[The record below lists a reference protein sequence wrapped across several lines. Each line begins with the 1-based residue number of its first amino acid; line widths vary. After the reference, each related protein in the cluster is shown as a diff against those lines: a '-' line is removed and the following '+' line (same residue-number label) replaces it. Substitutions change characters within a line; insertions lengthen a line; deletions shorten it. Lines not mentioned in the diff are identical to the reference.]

1 MSLDTFN
8 QKKDEEMRESYETTL
23 KDGKKD
29 NAVAFLKNISR
40 KEVERKRSVTF
51 SITESQLNKMDK
63 AARQNGFKNRSE
75 FLASI
80 IDAIQ

>member
-80 IDAIQ
+80 IDVI

>member
-1 MSLDTFN
+1 MSLDTFI

-80 IDAIQ
+80 IDAI

>member
-1 MSLDTFN
+1 MSLDIFN

-80 IDAIQ
+80 IDAI

>member
-8 QKKDEEMRESYETTL
+8 QKKDKEMRESYETTL

-80 IDAIQ
+80 IDAI

>member
-63 AARQNGFKNRSE
+63 AARQNGFKNR
-75 FLASI
+75 
-80 IDAIQ
+80 

>member
-23 KDGKKD
+23 KD
-29 NAVAFLKNISR
+29 ISR

-75 FLASI
+75 FLSSI
-80 IDAIQ
+80 IDAI

>member
-23 KDGKKD
+23 KDGEKD

-80 IDAIQ
+80 IDAI

>member
-29 NAVAFLKNISR
+29 NAVTFLKNISR

-80 IDAIQ
+80 IDAI

>member
-63 AARQNGFKNRSE
+63 AAHQNGFKNRSE

-80 IDAIQ
+80 IDAI

>member
-63 AARQNGFKNRSE
+63 AARQNVFKNRSE

-80 IDAIQ
+80 IDAI

>member
-29 NAVAFLKNISR
+29 NAVVFLKNISR

-80 IDAIQ
+80 IDAI

>member
-23 KDGKKD
+23 KAGKKD

-80 IDAIQ
+80 IDAI

>member
-80 IDAIQ
+80 IDAI

>member
-8 QKKDEEMRESYETTL
+8 QKKDEEMRENYETTL

-29 NAVAFLKNISR
+29 NAAAFLKNISR

-80 IDAIQ
+80 IDAI

>member
-8 QKKDEEMRESYETTL
+8 KKKDEEMRESYETTL

-80 IDAIQ
+80 IDAI

>member
-40 KEVERKRSVTF
+40 KEVERKRAVTF

-80 IDAIQ
+80 IDAI

>member
-1 MSLDTFN
+1 MSLDSFN
-8 QKKDEEMRESYETTL
+8 HKKDEEMRKSYETTL
-23 KDGKKD
+23 KDNSKD

-51 SITESQLNKMDK
+51 SITESQLKKMDT
-63 AARQNGFKNRSE
+63 AARKNGFKNRSE

-80 IDAIQ
+80 IDAI